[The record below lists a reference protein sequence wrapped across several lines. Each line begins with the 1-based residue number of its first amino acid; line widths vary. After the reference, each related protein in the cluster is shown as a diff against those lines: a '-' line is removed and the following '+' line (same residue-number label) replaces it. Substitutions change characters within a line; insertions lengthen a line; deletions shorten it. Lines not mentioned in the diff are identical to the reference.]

1 MPNHFISY
9 PSTFIDEQFEH
20 FFSKYIGRS
29 SFLPYIYNQ
38 HQLTLLKDEFYG
50 QLTPRQSQATARAA
64 TADLDNDQT
73 DDNDTAVATTHP
85 TIFVNKSASSSPKDN
100 KFFIHYNH
108 ERRFRPFKRNLH
120 RIHNRLIPR
129 NLGLDLRLIVGN
141 RNRPYAANELIHK
154 KPQRWLLTNRAKQ
167 IKRKYQRFLGKFKTI
182 YSTSD
187 HILNFNCRS
196 TSKFPTNHCF

>member
-1 MPNHFISY
+1 MINHFISY
-9 PSTFIDEQFEH
+9 PSTFIDEQFEY

-38 HQLTLLKDEFYG
+38 HHLTLLQDEFYG

-73 DDNDTAVATTHP
+73 DDNDATTIHP
-85 TIFVNKSASSSPKDN
+85 PILVNKSSSKEN

-108 ERRFRPFKRNLH
+108 ERRFRCFKRNLH
-120 RIHNRLIPR
+120 RIHNHLIPS

-154 KPQRWLLTNRAKQ
+154 KPQRWLLTNKAKK
-167 IKRKYQRFLGKFKTI
+167 IKSKYQRFLGKSKTI
-182 YSTSD
+182 YSSSD
-187 HILNFNCRS
+187 HILNFHCRS
-196 TSKFPTNHCF
+196 S

>member
-1 MPNHFISY
+1 LTNHFISY
-9 PSTFIDEQFEH
+9 PSTFIDEQFEY

-38 HQLTLLKDEFYG
+38 HHLTLLQDEFYG
-50 QLTPRQSQATARAA
+50 QLTSRQSQATARAA

-73 DDNDTAVATTHP
+73 DDNDAATTTHP
-85 TIFVNKSASSSPKDN
+85 PILVNKSSSKDN

-108 ERRFRPFKRNLH
+108 ERRFRRFKRNLH

-154 KPQRWLLTNRAKQ
+154 KPQRWLLTNKAKK
-167 IKRKYQRFLGKFKTI
+167 IKCKYQRFLGKFKII
-182 YSTSD
+182 YSSSD

-196 TSKFPTNHCF
+196 T

>member
-1 MPNHFISY
+1 LPNHFISY
-9 PSTFIDEQFEH
+9 PSTFIDEQFEC

-73 DDNDTAVATTHP
+73 DDNDAATTTTHP
-85 TIFVNKSASSSPKDN
+85 TIFVNKSSSSKDN

-108 ERRFRPFKRNLH
+108 ERRFRCFKRNLH
-120 RIHNRLIPR
+120 RIHNHLIPS

-154 KPQRWLLTNRAKQ
+154 KPQRWLLTNKAKK
-167 IKRKYQRFLGKFKTI
+167 IKSKYQRFLGKFKTI
-182 YSTSD
+182 YSSSN

-196 TSKFPTNHCF
+196 S

>member
-1 MPNHFISY
+1 LINHFISY
-9 PSTFIDEQFEH
+9 PSTFIDEQFEY

-38 HQLTLLKDEFYG
+38 HHLTLLQDEFYG

-73 DDNDTAVATTHP
+73 DDNDTAAATTHP
-85 TIFVNKSASSSPKDN
+85 TIFVNKSSSSKDN

-108 ERRFRPFKRNLH
+108 ERHFRRFKRNLH
-120 RIHNRLIPR
+120 RIHNDLIPH

-141 RNRPYAANELIHK
+141 RNPPYAANELIHK
-154 KPQRWLLTNRAKQ
+154 RPQRWLLTNKAKK
-167 IKRKYQRFLGKFKTI
+167 IKCKYQRFSGKFNTI
-182 YSTSD
+182 YSSSD

-196 TSKFPTNHCF
+196 T

>member
-1 MPNHFISY
+1 LPNHFISY
-9 PSTFIDEQFEH
+9 PSTFIDEQFEY

-38 HQLTLLKDEFYG
+38 HHLTLLQDEFYG

-73 DDNDTAVATTHP
+73 DDNDTATTTHP
-85 TIFVNKSASSSPKDN
+85 TIFVNKSSSSKDN

-108 ERRFRPFKRNLH
+108 ERRFRCFKRNLH
-120 RIHNRLIPR
+120 RIHNHLIPS

-154 KPQRWLLTNRAKQ
+154 KPQRWLLINKAKR
-167 IKRKYQRFLGKFKTI
+167 IKSKYQRFLGKFKTI
-182 YSTSD
+182 YSSSD

-196 TSKFPTNHCF
+196 T

>member
-1 MPNHFISY
+1 LTNHFISY
-9 PSTFIDEQFEH
+9 PSTFIDEQFEY

-38 HQLTLLKDEFYG
+38 HHLTLLQDEFYG

-73 DDNDTAVATTHP
+73 DDNDTAAATTHP
-85 TIFVNKSASSSPKDN
+85 TIFVNKSSSSKDN

-108 ERRFRPFKRNLH
+108 ERHFRRFKRNLH
-120 RIHNRLIPR
+120 RIHNDLIPH

-141 RNRPYAANELIHK
+141 RNPPYAANELIHK
-154 KPQRWLLTNRAKQ
+154 RPQRWLLTNKAKK
-167 IKRKYQRFLGKFKTI
+167 IKCKYQRFSGKFNTI
-182 YSTSD
+182 YSSSD

-196 TSKFPTNHCF
+196 T

>member
-1 MPNHFISY
+1 LTNYFISY

-38 HQLTLLKDEFYG
+38 HHLTLLKDEFYG

-73 DDNDTAVATTHP
+73 DDNDTATTTRP
-85 TIFVNKSASSSPKDN
+85 TIFVNKSSSSSKDN

-108 ERRFRPFKRNLH
+108 ERRFRRFKRNLH
-120 RIHNRLIPR
+120 RIHNRLIPS

-141 RNRPYAANELIHK
+141 HNRPYAAHELIHK
-154 KPQRWLLTNRAKQ
+154 KPQRWLLTNKAKK
-167 IKRKYQRFLGKFKTI
+167 IKSKYQRFLGKSKTI
-182 YSTSD
+182 YSSSD

-196 TSKFPTNHCF
+196 T

>member
-1 MPNHFISY
+1 LTNHFISY
-9 PSTFIDEQFEH
+9 PSTFIDEQFEY

-38 HQLTLLKDEFYG
+38 YHLTLLQDEFYG

-64 TADLDNDQT
+64 TADLDNNQT
-73 DDNDTAVATTHP
+73 DDNDATTIHP
-85 TIFVNKSASSSPKDN
+85 PILVNKSSSKEN

-108 ERRFRPFKRNLH
+108 ERRFRCFKRNLH
-120 RIHNRLIPR
+120 RIHNHLIPS

-154 KPQRWLLTNRAKQ
+154 KPQRWLLTNKATK
-167 IKRKYQRFLGKFKTI
+167 K
-182 YSTSD
+182 SSVNTSD
-187 HILNFNCRS
+187 S
-196 TSKFPTNHCF
+196 

>member
-1 MPNHFISY
+1 
-9 PSTFIDEQFEH
+9 
-20 FFSKYIGRS
+20 
-29 SFLPYIYNQ
+29 
-38 HQLTLLKDEFYG
+38 LTLLRDEFYG
-50 QLTPRQSQATARAA
+50 QLTPCQSQATVRAA
-64 TADLDNDQT
+64 TVDLDNDQT
-73 DDNDTAVATTHP
+73 DDTDAATTTHP
-85 TIFVNKSASSSPKDN
+85 TIIVNKSSSSKDS

-108 ERRFRPFKRNLH
+108 ERRFRHFKRNLH
-120 RIHNRLIPR
+120 GIHNRLIPR

>member
-38 HQLTLLKDEFYG
+38 HHLTLIKDEFYG

-64 TADLDNDQT
+64 IADLNNDQT
-73 DDNDTAVATTHP
+73 DDNDATTIHP
-85 TIFVNKSASSSPKDN
+85 PILDNKSSSSSKDN

-108 ERRFRPFKRNLH
+108 ERRFRCFKRNLH
-120 RIHNRLIPR
+120 RIHNHLIPS

-154 KPQRWLLTNRAKQ
+154 KPQRWLLTNKAKK
-167 IKRKYQRFLGKFKTI
+167 IKSKYQRFLGKFKTI
-182 YSTSD
+182 YSSSN

-196 TSKFPTNHCF
+196 S